1 MIINI
6 HIDFV
11 LGKIITLLL
20 KRYKYTA
27 QSYSFLGEK
36 QNYLPFQYAFGVI
49 HPYYLLIKL
58 FSK

>member
-11 LGKIITLLL
+11 LGEIITLLL

-36 QNYLPFQYAFGVI
+36 QNYLPICFWSNSS
-49 HPYYLLIKL
+49 LLFIDKAL
-58 FSK
+58 L